1 MGQKMHLG
9 PASKHIPHT
18 CTKPKHTTHAEATIL
33 VLSSM
38 LKTSIQQLV
47 SLSKHTFHWNG
58 IFFHQKTKLMNF
70 VLTLS
75 YMTEAVKLKKSKQL
89 VSFTPTKYHNCS
101 GAKVKLSQ
109 RGLNCP
115 TRVLQQFSNQVK
127 SPRSS
132 FGHIQYP
139 QVSIQHILPYG
150 FSIFDT
156 AKIETHIG
164 SSIPSIIHRTQLTMI
179 HTSL

>member
-1 MGQKMHLG
+1 LSKESTNTFKQVNTKQRLEEWVRKMHLG

-70 VLTLS
+70 MLTLS
-75 YMTEAVKLKKSKQL
+75 YMTEAVKLKN
-89 VSFTPTKYHNCS
+89 PAAC
-101 GAKVKLSQ
+101 
-109 RGLNCP
+109 
-115 TRVLQQFSNQVK
+115 
-127 SPRSS
+127 
-132 FGHIQYP
+132 
-139 QVSIQHILPYG
+139 
-150 FSIFDT
+150 
-156 AKIETHIG
+156 
-164 SSIPSIIHRTQLTMI
+164 
-179 HTSL
+179 

>member
-18 CTKPKHTTHAEATIL
+18 RTKTNTSPSPEEVGAAALPPPLLCIGATIP

-38 LKTSIQQLV
+38 LKSSIQQLV
-47 SLSKHTFHWNG
+47 SLSKLTFHWNG

-70 VLTLS
+70 MLTLS
-75 YMTEAVKLKKSKQL
+75 YMTEAVKLKKSKQH

-115 TRVLQQFSNQVK
+115 TRVLNS
-127 SPRSS
+127 SPIKLNLP
-132 FGHIQYP
+132 GHHLGIY
-139 QVSIQHILPYG
+139 S
-150 FSIFDT
+150 
-156 AKIETHIG
+156 
-164 SSIPSIIHRTQLTMI
+164 IHRLRFNIFTI
-179 HTSL
+179 WFFRA